1 MIPIY
6 KPDLS
11 GNEKKYVNDCLDS
24 SWISSKGKY
33 VDLFEKKFS
42 DITESKFAVA
52 CSNGTVAIH
61 LALLALGIGKG
72 DEVIVP
78 SLTYIASVN
87 PILYCGAKPVFVD
100 CDDRDWN
107 INVDNIEEKITKRT
121 KAIMPVHLY
130 GAPVWI
136 KEIIE
141 IANKHNLYIIEDCAE
156 AFGSTYDGEGRWFKV
171 GTQCDVATYSFFGN
185 KTVTTGEGGMVVTNN
200 ESIYNRVQKL
210 KGQGLSKER
219 QYWHD
224 VVGYNYRMTNIA
236 CAIGYAQLERHIE
249 ILRRKREIYEL
260 YREQWINFD
269 LPYVFQQSSSAAGYN
284 SRWLNTIVIKESVYE
299 EGMRDKLMSYLKDK
313 GIETRPMF
321 YPIHTMPMYFKQYV
335 PLPVCEN
342 ISKRGLSLPS
352 YPLLTDEEIGIISE
366 TLKKFF
372 ER

>member
-33 VDLFEKKFS
+33 VSLFEEKFS
-42 DITESKFAVA
+42 DITGSKFAIS

-61 LALLALGIGKG
+61 LALLSLGIGKG

-100 CDDRDWN
+100 VDGIDWN
-107 INVDNIEEKITKRT
+107 IDVRKIEEKITKRT

-130 GAPVWI
+130 GLPVWI
-136 KEIIE
+136 EEILE
-141 IANKHNLYIIEDCAE
+141 IANKYNLYIVEDCAE
-156 AFGSTYDGEGRWFKV
+156 AFGSTYLRGGRWHNV

-200 ESIYNRVQKL
+200 ESIYNRVKKL
-210 KGQGLSKER
+210 KGQGLSKDR

-236 CAIGYAQLERHIE
+236 CAIGYAQLERHKE
-249 ILRRKREIYEL
+249 ILKRKHEIYKIYENSVKQS
-260 YREQWINFD
+260 YRLQPTYSD
-269 LPYVFQQSSSAAGYN
+269 GYN
-284 SRWLNTIVIKESVYE
+284 CRWLNTILIEEDLYK
-299 EGMRDKLMSYLKDK
+299 EGMRDELMSYLKDK

-335 PLPVCEN
+335 PLPVTEN
-342 ISKRGLSLPS
+342 ISKRGISLPS
-352 YPLLTDEEIGIISE
+352 YPTMTDDEVIFVSE
-366 TLKKFF
+366 SVNAFF
-372 ER
+372 K

>member
-1 MIPIY
+1 MIPVY

-11 GNEKKYVNDCLDS
+11 GNEKKYVNECLDS

-33 VDLFEKKFS
+33 VNLFEEKFS
-42 DITESKFAVA
+42 DITGSKFAVA

-61 LALLALGIGKG
+61 LALLSLGIGRG

-100 CDDRDWN
+100 CNEQDWN
-107 INVDNIEEKITKRT
+107 INVKKIEEKITKRT

-136 KEIIE
+136 EEILNIS
-141 IANKHNLYIIEDCAE
+141 KKYNLYVIEDCAE
-156 AFGSTYDGEGRWFKV
+156 AFGSSYIGKHV
-171 GTQCDVATYSFFGN
+171 GTLCDVATYSFFGN
-185 KTVTTGEGGMVVTNN
+185 KNITTGEGGMVVTNN
-200 ESIYNRVQKL
+200 ESIYNRVEKL
-210 KGQGLSKER
+210 KGQGLSKDR

-236 CAIGYAQLERHIE
+236 CAIGYAQLERTKK
-249 ILRRKREIYEL
+249 ILDRKLEIYNLYKEL
-260 YREQWINFD
+260 LHHNQLYT
-269 LPYVFQQSSSAAGYN
+269 FQRLSTDAGNSSY
-284 SRWLNTIVIKESVYE
+284 WLNTIVIEDNVYK

-321 YPIHTMPMYFKQYV
+321 YPIHTMPMYFNQYV
-335 PLPVCEN
+335 PLPACEN
-342 ISKRGLSLPS
+342 ISKRGISLPS
-352 YPLLTDEEIGIISE
+352 YPLLTNKEIGIICE
-366 TLKKFF
+366 ALINFF